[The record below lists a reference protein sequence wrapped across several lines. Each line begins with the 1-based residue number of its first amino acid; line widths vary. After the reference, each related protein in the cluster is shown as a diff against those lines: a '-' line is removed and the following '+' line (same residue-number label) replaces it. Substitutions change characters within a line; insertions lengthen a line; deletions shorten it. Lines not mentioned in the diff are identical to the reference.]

1 MRRYEFTTHDG
12 KTLSVAEWRGEGA
25 LRGMVQISHGMV
37 EHVGRYDAFASMLAE
52 RGYLVFADDHRGHG
66 ETDRE
71 TPGYA
76 PGDMYEDTLKDLA
89 ELSKKYK
96 TDYPALPL
104 VLFGHS
110 YGSFLTQGYIERYSA
125 YLSGVVIGGS
135 CMMKDPSVG
144 AGLFFAR
151 LGCAFR
157 GEDRPARFIKKM
169 TFDAYEKKLGGSFIS
184 TIPEEVARYHAD
196 RDCSFICS
204 YNFYRSFFRGL
215 KRIYKKKNLDGIDKS
230 LPILLI
236 AGTDDPVGKMGKGVK
251 KLEEMYRSL
260 GCKEVDC
267 VLLEG
272 TRHEYLNDK
281 DGARA
286 REAICGFID
295 RVTAASGSKE
305 P

>member
-1 MRRYEFTTHDG
+1 MRRYECTTHDG

-37 EHVGRYDAFASMLAE
+37 EHVGRYDAFASALAE

-66 ETDRE
+66 ETDRK
-71 TPGYA
+71 TLGYA

-96 TDYPALPL
+96 ADYPTLPL

-110 YGSFLTQGYIERYSA
+110 YGSFLTQGYIERYGA

-135 CMMKDPSVG
+135 CMMKDPSVRIG
-144 AGLFFAR
+144 SFFAR
-151 LGCAFR
+151 TGCFFR
-157 GEDRPARFIKKM
+157 GEKRPALFIKKM

-184 TIPEEVARYHAD
+184 TLPEEVARYQAD
-196 RDCSFICS
+196 EYCSFVCS
-204 YNFYRSFFRGL
+204 YNFYRGFFDGL
-215 KRIYKKKNLDGIDKS
+215 KRIYKKKSLDGIDRS
-230 LPILLI
+230 LPILLLS
-236 AGTDDPVGKMGKGVK
+236 GTDDPVGKMGKGVK

-260 GCKEVDC
+260 GCKDVSC
-267 VLLEG
+267 VLLKG

-281 DGARA
+281 DGVLA
-286 REAICGFID
+286 RETIFDFINRVSVSSDGRD
-295 RVTAASGSKE
+295 R
-305 P
+305 